1 MSEHTKGPWF
11 PYIHRGKTLTLAIFD
26 SSKSQSDPIVNW
38 LGFDSCSKP
47 DKEKIANAKLI
58 ASAPDMHDEITRLLA
73 VEAAAKKLDEALEWV
88 MKDYE
93 GMCRKGYQQ
102 SANWKK
108 RVVMAKASSKAFQR
122 SINPIGDKHDE

>member
-1 MSEHTKGPWF
+1 MSDVMLIGILRMPLNLVF
-11 PYIHRGKTLTLAIFD
+11 PPEPDSVMALQIHARMGEAADRIEAD
-26 SSKSQSDPIVNW
+26 E
-38 LGFDSCSKP
+38 
-47 DKEKIANAKLI
+47 KEIA
-58 ASAPDMHDEITRLLA
+58 RLLA

-93 GMCRKGYQQ
+93 DMCRKSLQQ

-122 SINPIGDKHDE
+122 SINPIGERK

>member
-1 MSEHTKGPWF
+1 MSEHTKGPWKL
-11 PYIHRGKTLTLAIFD
+11 RGNNIGVSDVSETQSYGMLINIAYVDEFDLA
-26 SSKSQSDPIVNW
+26 SDW
-38 LGFDSCSKP
+38 Q
-47 DKEKIANAKLI
+47 ANAKLI

-93 GMCRKGYQQ
+93 DMCRKSLQQ

-108 RVVMAKASSKAFQR
+108 RLVMAKASSNAFQR
-122 SINPIGDKHDE
+122 SINPIGDEHD

>member
-11 PYIHRGKTLTLAIFD
+11 LYINKGKALTLAIFD
-26 SSKSQSDPIVNW
+26 SSKSQSDPIVSW

-58 ASAPDMHDEITRLLA
+58 ASAPDMHDELTRLLA
-73 VEAAAKKLDEALEWV
+73 VEVAAKKLDEALEWV

-93 GMCRKGYQQ
+93 DMCRKSLQQ

-122 SINPIGDKHDE
+122 SINPIGERK

>member
-1 MSEHTKGPWF
+1 MS
-11 PYIHRGKTLTLAIFD
+11 
-26 SSKSQSDPIVNW
+26 N
-38 LGFDSCSKP
+38 KP
-47 DKEKIANAKLI
+47 TIALHIKEYRDEIARLKA
-58 ASAPDMHDEITRLLA
+58 EITRLLA

-122 SINPIGDKHDE
+122 SINPIGDKNGRYEK